1 MNAMALL
8 TLKTYKRWKMTT
20 PEKSMRVKKKLK
32 R

>member
-8 TLKTYKRWKMTT
+8 TPETYKRWKMAT